1 MTTSTA
7 LHPAERDLL
16 QEAFHTFDQAAHTL
30 QQSYSTLTDRIE
42 QMDVELSQ
50 SNAALRQQLQ
60 ENEAMRTHLSGILDS
75 LTTGVLVLDLGGRV
89 TRVNAAATCLLGR
102 PADALRGQSASA
114 LLAELRLTVSEQPQ
128 RHESHV
134 LTIAQRSLEA
144 SMGQS
149 SGQLILIHDVTEMCQ
164 LEERLQRQHRFVA
177 MGEMVG
183 RIAHEIRN
191 PLGSIELFASMLR
204 RDLQD
209 SPSSLTYAEQIS
221 QAVHGLDRLL
231 SNLLIY
237 TQPERSARGWQ
248 TVETL
253 VLDALT
259 LAAHAITKTPVDI
272 RLDLD
277 PRIPAI
283 WCNEGQ
289 FKQVVLNLILNA
301 IQAMPA
307 GGILTLKLVKAE
319 DQSLDGP
326 AICLTITDNGPGIDP
341 AHRSRIFDPF
351 FTTKDEGT
359 GLGLAIVHAIIDAHH
374 GRIDVESRLGEGTTF
389 TILLPHPME
398 PSMADE
404 GSHGWNGEEERPSPD
419 PESVAHVEM
428 MEERAHE

>member
-1 MTTSTA
+1 MTMSTA

-60 ENEAMRTHLSGILDS
+60 DNEAMRTHLSGILDS
-75 LTTGVLVLDLGGRV
+75 LSTGVLVLDLGGRV
-89 TRVNAAATCLLGR
+89 TRVNAAASVLLGR
-102 PADALRGQSASA
+102 HADALRGQSTSE
-114 LLAELRLTVSEQPQ
+114 LLADLQLTVSEHPQ

-144 SMGQS
+144 SPGQS
-149 SGQLILIHDVTEMCQ
+149 SGQLLLIHDVTQMCQ

-204 RDLQD
+204 RDLQEH
-209 SPSSLTYAEQIS
+209 PASLAYAEQIS

-237 TQPERSARGWQ
+237 TQPERSARGWR

-301 IQAMPA
+301 VQAMPG
-307 GGILTLKLVKAE
+307 GGILTLKLVKADE
-319 DQSLDGP
+319 QSLGAS

-374 GRIDVESRLGEGTTF
+374 GRIDVESRQGEGTTF

-398 PSMADE
+398 PATDDE
-404 GSHGWNGEEERPSPD
+404 ELQEWNDQEEKLCSD
-419 PESVAHVEM
+419 TQSVASAER
-428 MEERAHE
+428 MEELTHE